1 MADKSLDVAP
11 SYYLEP
17 GYIYF
22 TRTSSTIRTV
32 VGSCVA
38 VCLWDKNLKYGG
50 MNHFL
55 RPLAEIPD
63 QATPLYGNVATLA
76 LLQMMADA
84 GCQSEDLVAQ
94 VLGGA
99 SPDGDEGRGI
109 GHENVEIA
117 RSVLHRKGVGI
128 QSEDIGGHMG
138 RKIAFDT
145 STGQL
150 VTLKVH
156 KLRKDD
162 WITDREGRNGRG
174 ERGSDE
180 DGA

>member
-1 MADKSLDVAP
+1 MADKSLDV
-11 SYYLEP
+11 SQNYYLEP

-22 TRTSSTIRTV
+22 TKASGTIRTV

-55 RPLAEIPD
+55 RPMAEIPD

-76 LLQMMADA
+76 LLQMMAEA
-84 GCQSEDLVAQ
+84 GCRPEDLVAQ

-99 SPDGDEGRGI
+99 SPDGDDGHGI
-109 GHENVEIA
+109 GHENVAIA
-117 RSVLHRKGVGI
+117 RSVLRRKGVGI

-138 RKIAFDT
+138 RKVAFDT

-156 KLRKDD
+156 KLRQDD
-162 WITDREGRNGRG
+162 WITDSAGFDGRSGGGADEG
-174 ERGSDE
+174 
-180 DGA
+180 GA